1 MLNFN
6 PILKTYKLK
15 QKQQEKNTMT
25 RAQDLI
31 TITTNGNGQKR
42 VELVREEFDKL
53 DSFQKAEFTKLY
65 SEWFLSAREEYN
77 ENIGEDPEEYVL
89 DCCVEG
95 FESDE
100 EFQEVWNTK
109 HTREEFRE
117 FYENGDFDEIP
128 ELKEMEK
135 QYDELY
141 LQDII
146 DNGFWY
152 APFLIATDYYGRAS
166 QFIDVVEESI
176 SSLWD
181 VPAPA
186 AFLDSDYLF
195 LTEEEQLLDEVDT
208 EARDN
213 DEREIWIEFAKD
225 LISKYPN
232 VDIEKVYKW
241 VVEDL
246 NEYVY
251 AFEDVTIEEGYL
263 VYDDCEETRK
273 YPLAA

>member
-1 MLNFN
+1 
-6 PILKTYKLK
+6 
-15 QKQQEKNTMT
+15 MT
-25 RAQDLI
+25 KAQDLI
-31 TITTNGNGQKR
+31 TITTNGNGEKR
-42 VELVREEFDKL
+42 FEFVREEFDKL

-77 ENIGEDPEEYVL
+77 DNIGEDSEEYICE
-89 DCCVEG
+89 CCTEG

-100 EFQEVWNTK
+100 EFQKAWNTE
-109 HTREEFRE
+109 HTREEFLK

-128 ELKEMEK
+128 ELKAMEK

-146 DNGFWY
+146 DNDFWT
-152 APFLIATDYYGRAS
+152 APFLIATSYYGHAS
-166 QFIDVVEESI
+166 QFVDVVDECI

-181 VPAPA
+181 SGAPE

-208 EARDN
+208 DAYDN
-213 DEREIWIEFAKD
+213 EEREIWIEFAKD
-225 LISKYPN
+225 LISKFPN

-246 NEYVY
+246 RESVN
-251 AFEDVTIEEGYL
+251 AFDDVTIEEGYL
-263 VYDDCEETRK
+263 ELDVDGETRK
-273 YPLAA
+273 YSLAA

>member
-1 MLNFN
+1 
-6 PILKTYKLK
+6 
-15 QKQQEKNTMT
+15 MT
-25 RAQDLI
+25 KAQDLV

-77 ENIGEDPEEYVL
+77 ENVGEDSEEFVL
-89 DCCVEG
+89 YSCTDAY
-95 FESDE
+95 ESDE
-100 EFQEVWNTK
+100 EFQEAYNTK

-117 FYENGDFDEIP
+117 LYENGDFDEIP

-146 DNGFWY
+146 DNDFEY
-152 APFLIATDYYGRAS
+152 APLLIATGYYGEAS
-166 QFIDVVEESI
+166 QFIDVVEEGI
-176 SSLWD
+176 SRLWASS
-181 VPAPA
+181 APA

-195 LTEEEQLLDEVDT
+195 LTEEEQLLDEVNTRAYYNED
-208 EARDN
+208 
-213 DEREIWIEFAKD
+213 REIWIEFAKD
-225 LISKYPN
+225 LISKFPN

-241 VVEDL
+241 VLEDL
-246 NEYVY
+246 GESVG
-251 AFEDVTIEEGYL
+251 AFEGLTIEEGYL
-263 VYDDCEETRK
+263 VYEFLGETHR
-273 YPLAA
+273 YSLAA

>member
-1 MLNFN
+1 M
-6 PILKTYKLK
+6 IK
-15 QKQQEKNTMT
+15 
-25 RAQDLI
+25 AQDLI

-53 DSFQKAEFTKLY
+53 DSFQKAEFTRLY
-65 SEWFLSAREEYN
+65 SEWFLSAREDYN
-77 ENIGEDPEEYVL
+77 ENIGEDSDGFII
-89 DCCVEG
+89 DCCVNG
-95 FESDE
+95 YSSDE
-100 EFQEVWNTK
+100 DFQAEYNTT

-141 LQDII
+141 LQEII
-146 DNGFWY
+146 DMDFEC
-152 APFLIATDYYGRAS
+152 APFLIATGYYGEAS
-166 QFIDVVEESI
+166 QFVDVVDECL

-181 VPAPA
+181 VGAPV
-186 AFLDSDYLF
+186 AFLNSDYLF
-195 LTEEEQLLDEVDT
+195 LTEEEQLLDDLNT
-208 EARDN
+208 EAYDN
-213 DEREIWIEFAKD
+213 EGRAIWIEFAKD

-246 NEYVY
+246 YENVKV
-251 AFEDVTIEEGYL
+251 FEEVTIEDGYL
-263 VYDDCEETRK
+263 VLEYDMLGETRK
-273 YPLAA
+273 YSLAA

>member
-1 MLNFN
+1 
-6 PILKTYKLK
+6 
-15 QKQQEKNTMT
+15 MT
-25 RAQDLI
+25 KAQDLI
-31 TITTNGNGQKR
+31 TITTDGNGQKR
-42 VELVREEFDKL
+42 VELNREEFDKL

-77 ENIGEDPEEYVL
+77 ENIGEDSEGYVI
-89 DCCVEG
+89 DYCVDG

-100 EFQEVWNTK
+100 EFQEVWNTE

-141 LQDII
+141 LQEII
-146 DNGFWY
+146 DNDFEY
-152 APFLIATDYYGRAS
+152 APFLIATSYYGDAM
-166 QFIDVVEESI
+166 QFIDIVEEGI
-176 SSLWD
+176 SSLWN
-181 VPAPA
+181 VSAPA

-195 LTEEEQLLDEVDT
+195 LTEEEQLLDEVNT
-208 EARDN
+208 EAYYNED
-213 DEREIWIEFAKD
+213 REIWIEFAKN
-225 LISKYPN
+225 LISKFPN

-246 NEYVY
+246 REGVS
-251 AFEDVTIEEGYL
+251 AFDDVTIEEGYL
-263 VYDDCEETRK
+263 VYDSYGETRK
-273 YPLAA
+273 YSLAAQVTLDIQSCKSQ

>member
-1 MLNFN
+1 
-6 PILKTYKLK
+6 
-15 QKQQEKNTMT
+15 MT
-25 RAQDLI
+25 KAQDLI
-31 TITTNGNGQKR
+31 TITRNGNGQKR

-77 ENIGEDPEEYVL
+77 ENIGEDSDGFVI
-89 DCCVEG
+89 DCCVDG
-95 FESDE
+95 YSSDE
-100 EFQEVWNTK
+100 DFQAEYNTT
-109 HTREEFRE
+109 HTREEFKE
-117 FYENGDFDEIP
+117 LYENGDLDEIP

-141 LQDII
+141 LQEII
-146 DNGFWY
+146 DNDFWD
-152 APFLIATDYYGRAS
+152 APFLIVTDYYGGAS
-166 QFIDVVEESI
+166 QFVDVVNERM

-181 VPAPA
+181 VGTPE

-195 LTEEEQLLDEVDT
+195 LTEEEQLLDDLNT
-208 EARDN
+208 DAYDN

-246 NEYVY
+246 RESVS
-251 AFEDVTIEEGYL
+251 AFDDVTIEEDYL
-263 VYDDCEETRK
+263 VFDGCGETRK
-273 YPLAA
+273 YSLAAQVILDIQSCKSQ

>member
-1 MLNFN
+1 
-6 PILKTYKLK
+6 
-15 QKQQEKNTMT
+15 MT
-25 RAQDLI
+25 KAQDLI
-31 TITTNGNGQKR
+31 TISRDGNGKKR

-77 ENIGEDPEEYVL
+77 ENIGEDSESFVI
-89 DCCVEG
+89 DCCCDG
-95 FESDE
+95 YSSDE
-100 EFQEVWNTK
+100 DFQAEYNTT

-117 FYENGDFDEIP
+117 LYENGDFDEIP

-146 DNGFWY
+146 DNDFWN

-166 QFIDVVEESI
+166 QFVDVVDECI

-181 VPAPA
+181 VGAPE
-186 AFLDSDYLF
+186 AFLDSYHLF
-195 LTEEEQLLDEVDT
+195 LTEEEQLLDEVNADVGYV
-208 EARDN
+208 ED
-213 DEREIWIEFAKD
+213 REIWIEFAKD
-225 LISKYPN
+225 LISKFPN

-246 NEYVY
+246 REPICAVD
-251 AFEDVTIEEGYL
+251 DVTIEEGYL
-263 VYDDCEETRK
+263 VYDDGEETRK
-273 YPLAA
+273 YSLAA

>member
-1 MLNFN
+1 
-6 PILKTYKLK
+6 
-15 QKQQEKNTMT
+15 MT
-25 RAQDLI
+25 KAQDLI
-31 TITTNGNGQKR
+31 TITRKGNGQKR

-77 ENIGEDPEEYVL
+77 ENIGEDSEGFVI
-89 DCCVEG
+89 DCCVNG
-95 FESDE
+95 YESDE
-100 EFQEVWNTK
+100 DFQEAYNTE
-109 HTREEFRE
+109 HTREEFLK

-135 QYDELY
+135 QYDEMY
-141 LQDII
+141 LGDII
-146 DNGFWY
+146 DNDFWT

-166 QFIDVVEESI
+166 QFVDVVQECI

-181 VPAPA
+181 VSAPE

-208 EARDN
+208 EAYDN
-213 DEREIWIEFAKD
+213 EEREIWIEFAKD
-225 LISKYPN
+225 LISKFPN

-241 VVEDL
+241 VVEEL
-246 NEYVY
+246 RESVS
-251 AFEDVTIEEGYL
+251 AFDGVTIEEGYL
-263 VYDDCEETRK
+263 VYDFYGETRK
-273 YPLAA
+273 YSLAA

>member
-1 MLNFN
+1 
-6 PILKTYKLK
+6 
-15 QKQQEKNTMT
+15 MT
-25 RAQDLI
+25 KAQDLI

-42 VELVREEFDKL
+42 VELNREEFDKL

-65 SEWFLSAREEYN
+65 SEWFLAAREEYN
-77 ENIGEDPEEYVL
+77 ENIGEDSEDFVL
-89 DCCVEG
+89 DCCVDG
-95 FESDE
+95 CESDE
-100 EFQEVWNTK
+100 EFQERYNTE
-109 HTREEFRE
+109 HTREEFKE
-117 FYENGDFDEIP
+117 LFENGDFDEIP

-135 QYDELY
+135 QYDEMY

-146 DNGFWY
+146 DSGFEY
-152 APFLIATDYYGRAS
+152 APFVIATSYYGEAS
-166 QFIDVVEESI
+166 QFIDVVEESL

-208 EARDN
+208 DARDN
-213 DEREIWIEFAKD
+213 NEREIWIEFAKD

-241 VVEDL
+241 VAEDL
-246 NEYVY
+246 NEYVNV
-251 AFEDVTIEEGYL
+251 FEDVTIEEGYL
-263 VYDDCEETRK
+263 VYEFFGETHR
-273 YPLAA
+273 YSLAA

>member
-1 MLNFN
+1 
-6 PILKTYKLK
+6 
-15 QKQQEKNTMT
+15 MT
-25 RAQDLI
+25 KAQDLV
-31 TITTNGNGQKR
+31 TITRDGNGQKR

-77 ENIGEDPEEYVL
+77 EHIGEDSEGYII
-89 DCCVEG
+89 DCCVDG
-95 FESDE
+95 YESDE
-100 EFQEVWNTK
+100 EFQEVWNTT

-117 FYENGDFDEIP
+117 LYENGDFDEIP

-141 LQDII
+141 LEDII
-146 DNGFWY
+146 VNNFEN
-152 APFLIATDYYGRAS
+152 APLLIATGYYGEAS
-166 QFIDVVEESI
+166 QFIDVVHEGI
-176 SSLWD
+176 SRLWECS
-181 VPAPA
+181 APE

-208 EARDN
+208 EAYDN

-246 NEYVY
+246 RESVT
-251 AFEDVTIEEGYL
+251 AFRYDVTIEEGYL
-263 VYDDCEETRK
+263 EFDNCEETHR
-273 YPLAA
+273 YSLAA

>member
-1 MLNFN
+1 
-6 PILKTYKLK
+6 
-15 QKQQEKNTMT
+15 MT
-25 RAQDLI
+25 KAQDLV
-31 TITTNGNGQKR
+31 TITRNGNGQKS

-77 ENIGEDPEEYVL
+77 ENIGGDSEGFVL

-95 FESDE
+95 YSSDE
-100 EFQEVWNTK
+100 EFQEAYNTE

-117 FYENGDFDEIP
+117 FYEKGDFDEIP

-135 QYDELY
+135 QHDEAFL
-141 LQDII
+141 DEII
-146 DNGFWY
+146 TMDFEN
-152 APFLIATDYYGRAS
+152 APLLIATDYYGRAS
-166 QFIDVVEESI
+166 QFIDIVEEGI
-176 SSLWD
+176 SSLWASS
-181 VPAPA
+181 APA

-208 EARDN
+208 EAASN
-213 DEREIWIEFAKD
+213 EERIVWIEFAKD
-225 LISKYPN
+225 LISKFPN

-251 AFEDVTIEEGYL
+251 AFDDVTIEEGYL
-263 VYDDCEETRK
+263 ALDVFGETRK
-273 YPLAA
+273 YSLAA